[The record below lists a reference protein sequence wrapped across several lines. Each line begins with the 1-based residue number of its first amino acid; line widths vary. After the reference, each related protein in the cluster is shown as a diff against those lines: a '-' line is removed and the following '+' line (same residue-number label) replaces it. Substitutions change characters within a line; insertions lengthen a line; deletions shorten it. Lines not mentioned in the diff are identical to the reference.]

1 MCDRIVVI
9 NKGVIVA
16 DDTPKALSEKYSSDR
31 RVLVR
36 VAGPEGEVQ
45 ALISRVPGVQ
55 RVTLLGLKEP
65 GISEYAV
72 EPAEGVDIRR
82 ELFERLAAR
91 NWPLMG
97 LKSMEMT
104 LEDIFTML
112 TRERMPQGSK
122 KGGKKT

>member
-1 MCDRIVVI
+1 M
-9 NKGVIVA
+9 
-16 DDTPKALSEKYSSDR
+16 
-31 RVLVR
+31 
-36 VAGPEGEVQ
+36 Q

-122 KGGKKT
+122 KGGKKK